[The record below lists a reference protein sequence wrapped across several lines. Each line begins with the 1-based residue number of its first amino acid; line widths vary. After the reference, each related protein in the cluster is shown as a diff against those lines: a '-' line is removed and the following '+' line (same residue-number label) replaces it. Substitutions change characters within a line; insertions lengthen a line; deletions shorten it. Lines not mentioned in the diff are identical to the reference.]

1 MSLFYTLLGVAI
13 GAAVFIILCVC
24 CLGICGRD
32 INRTSMLVIRF
43 LTCGCCGRGR
53 TRIHPQ
59 HHETYEHMPSAVR
72 PLVVVNTAKDSAVAQ
87 QQHNQILKVL
97 EELKRRIMRPVA
109 DAEPESDT
117 DDTDS
122 DTDKSDSEPSEKGFL
137 TLPSLSSLK
146 LK

>member
-13 GAAVFIILCVC
+13 GAAVFILLCVC

-32 INRTSMLVIRF
+32 MKRTSMLVIQF
-43 LTCGCCGRGR
+43 LTCGCCGRER
-53 TRIHPQ
+53 RRIHPQ
-59 HHETYEHMPSAVR
+59 HHETYEHMSNAGR
-72 PLVVVNTAKDSAVAQ
+72 PLVVVNTAKDSAAAQ

-97 EELKRRIMRPVA
+97 EELKQRGMRPVA
-109 DAEPESDT
+109 DAETKSDT
-117 DDTDS
+117 ETESDTDS
-122 DTDKSDSEPSEKGFL
+122 DTEGFL